1 MTMTAVRLH
10 GAGDLR
16 PHEEPVPV
24 ASAGESLVRVGAVG
38 LCGSDLHW
46 FEHGTIG
53 DAQLSTPLVPGHE
66 FAGVV
71 TDGPLAGRLVAVD
84 PARPCGSCRACIE
97 GHRNLCPTVRFAGH
111 GTNDGALREFLAWP
125 TDLLYP
131 VPAGFTAADAAML
144 EPLGVAVHAY
154 DLGKVPLGGTVAVVG
169 CGPIGLCLVQLA
181 RAAGATRVVAVEPL
195 EHRRAAAT
203 DMGADLALAP
213 GPEAEPEL
221 AAATGGDGVDV
232 AFEVAGEDAA
242 VALSVVAARPGGTV
256 VLAGIPATDDTSF
269 PASIARRKG
278 LTLKLSRRMKE
289 VYPRAIA
296 LVDRGLVDVRSLVTH
311 TYPLDRSEEAFQVA
325 TRREGLKVL
334 ITP

>member
-1 MTMTAVRLH
+1 MRAVRLH

-16 PHEEPVPV
+16 AHDEPAPV
-24 ASAGESLVRVGAVG
+24 AAPDETLVRVSAVG

-71 TDGPLAGRLVAVD
+71 TDGPLEGQLVAVD
-84 PARPCGSCRACIE
+84 PARPCGSCRSCTE

-111 GTNDGALREFLAWP
+111 GTNDGALRELLAWP
-125 TDLLYP
+125 STLLHAL
-131 VPAGFTAADAAML
+131 PAGFTAADAAML
-144 EPLGVAVHAY
+144 EPLGVAIHAY
-154 DLGKVPLGGTVAVVG
+154 DLAKVPLGGTVAVVG

-181 RAAGATRVVAVEPL
+181 RAGGATRVIAVEPL
-195 EHRRAAAT
+195 EHRRAAARE
-203 DMGADLALAP
+203 MGADPAGAP
-213 GPEAEPEL
+213 GPEVEQHI
-221 AAATGGDGVDV
+221 AAGTDGAGVDV

-242 VALSVVAARPGGTV
+242 VAVSVAAARPGGTV
-256 VLAGIPATDDTSF
+256 VLAGIPTTETTSF
-269 PASIARRKG
+269 PASVARRKG

-311 TYPLDRSEEAFQVA
+311 TYPLDRAAEAFRA
-325 TRREGLKVL
+325 AARREGLKV
-334 ITP
+334 IVTP

>member
-1 MTMTAVRLH
+1 MTIKAVRLH

-16 PHEEPVPV
+16 PHDEPAPV
-24 ASAGESLVRVGAVG
+24 ASGDDSLVRVGAVG

-46 FEHGTIG
+46 FEQGTIG

-71 TDGPLAGRLVAVD
+71 TGGPLDGQLVAVD
-84 PARPCGSCRACIE
+84 PARPCGSCRPCTE

-111 GTNDGALREFLAWP
+111 GTNDGALRELLAWP
-125 TDLLYP
+125 TSLLYP
-131 VPAGFTAADAAML
+131 VPASFTATDAAML
-144 EPLGVAVHAY
+144 EPLGVAVHAH
-154 DLGKVPLGGTVAVVG
+154 DLAKVRVGGTVAVIG
-169 CGPIGLCLVQLA
+169 CGPIGLCLIQLA
-181 RAAGATRVVAVEPL
+181 RASGATRIIAVEPL

-203 DMGADLALAP
+203 DMGADIALAP
-213 GPEAEPEL
+213 GAEAEQHF
-221 AAATGGDGVDV
+221 AAVTEGVDV

-256 VLAGIPATDDTSF
+256 VLAGIPDTDSTSF
-269 PASIARRKG
+269 PASVARRKG

-296 LVDRGLVDVRSLVTH
+296 LVDKGLVDVRSLVTH
-311 TYPLDRSEEAFQVA
+311 TYPLERSEEAFRVA
-325 TRREGLKVL
+325 ARREGLKVV